1 MGRSKISGIGLS
13 SIRVTTVAWLLEEK
27 GVTSVCV
34 LGAGLAWLC
43 GTVGRDTAAKGSRVS
58 GL

>member
-1 MGRSKISGIGLS
+1 MGRSKISGIGPS
-13 SIRVTTVAWLLEEK
+13 SVRVTTVAWLVEEK

-43 GTVGRDTAAKGSRVS
+43 GTVGRGAVVKGSRVS